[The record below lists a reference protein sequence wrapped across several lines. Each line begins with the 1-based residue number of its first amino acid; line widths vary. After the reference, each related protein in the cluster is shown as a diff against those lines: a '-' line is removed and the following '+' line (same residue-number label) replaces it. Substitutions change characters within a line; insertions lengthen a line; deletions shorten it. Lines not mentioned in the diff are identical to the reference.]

1 MKNTITIIVTIVFS
15 FFFQQVAEAQG
26 IVFSDIPWAEA
37 LAKAKKENKYI
48 LVDAYTSWCGPC
60 RKMANS
66 VFTQAEVGDYFN
78 ANFVCLKIDAE
89 KQAKHEAIRNTP
101 PTAYPSFYYYDA
113 DGNILSIVTGYH
125 EAAEF
130 IDLSKKALSANIGKA
145 YSKAMQEWKGG
156 RRDPA
161 FVKQLIFE
169 YVSDL
174 RSDSVRPMMNEYL
187 RGLSH
192 ADCVKKENADMII
205 CFMQSIKDDAVWRTI
220 ATHNPEYLK
229 MYGEDFGRTLYMNLV
244 RIPGIDSTKDPVQY
258 EADMKCVDGF
268 DYPNKEMFREV
279 RGMESVLASH
289 DYAKALALAI
299 SIGERY
305 KADHPY
311 LFTNMFYSFIINDFF
326 LDSYSPSEVEKEQI
340 LKLAHLA
347 FEHTPSQCTISYLA
361 AAQAR
366 SGLYKE
372 AYNTLASLPFYKA
385 PALTSA
391 VYRLL
396 NLSRVR

>member
-66 VFTQAEVGDYFN
+66 VFTQTEVGNYFN

-156 RRDPA
+156 RRDPQ

-187 RGLSH
+187 RGLSP

-220 ATHNPEYLK
+220 TTHNPEYLK

-244 RIPGIDSTKDPVQY
+244 RIPGIDRTKDPVQY

-289 DYAKALALAI
+289 DYGKALALAI

-326 LDSYSPSEVEKEQI
+326 LDSYSPSEAEKEQI

>member
-130 IDLSKKALSANIGKA
+130 INLSKKSLSANIGKA

-156 RRDPA
+156 RRDPQ

-187 RGLSH
+187 RGLSP

-205 CFMQSIKDDAVWRTI
+205 CFMHSIKDDAVWRTI

-244 RIPGIDSTKDPVQY
+244 RIPGIDRTKDPVQY

-289 DYAKALALAI
+289 DYGKALALAI

>member
-156 RRDPA
+156 RRDPQ

-187 RGLSH
+187 CGLSP

-205 CFMQSIKDDAVWRTI
+205 CFLHSIKDDAVWRTI

-244 RIPGIDSTKDPVQY
+244 RIPGIDRTKDPVQY

-311 LFTNMFYSFIINDFF
+311 LFTNMFYSFIIKDFF
-326 LDSYSPSEVEKEQI
+326 LDSYSPSEAEKEQI